1 MKPPR
6 RSDKKNGVGVSR
18 RKKKCGRVCVNG
30 KICKR
35 IAGECPW
42 HSKGKV
48 RKRESED
55 RDEED
60 NIICAFAIRERIRR
74 SSFCATRATK
84 DITRFATV

>member
-1 MKPPR
+1 M
-6 RSDKKNGVGVSR
+6 
-18 RKKKCGRVCVNG
+18 CGRVCVNG

-48 RKRESED
+48 RKERESKD

-60 NIICAFAIRERIRR
+60 SYLCDLR
-74 SSFCATRATK
+74 
-84 DITRFATV
+84 

>member
-1 MKPPR
+1 M
-6 RSDKKNGVGVSR
+6 
-18 RKKKCGRVCVNG
+18 CGRVCVNG

-48 RKRESED
+48 RKERVSKD

-60 NIICAFAIRERIRR
+60 NTFVRFAIRERIRR